1 MTIATKQRSSAMT
14 APTRFIEA
22 NGISFAY
29 RRLGQETGI
38 PLVLLQHIT
47 GTMDH
52 WDPVVVDGLA
62 EQHPV
67 IIFDNTGV
75 SRSSGS
81 TPATVEEMA
90 NHAVGFI
97 GALGLTQIDLL
108 GFSLG
113 GFVAQL
119 ITADNSGLVRRL
131 ILAGT
136 GPEGGT
142 GIKNLPQVLTEGR
155 KQSPREPRLYLFFDQ
170 TDTSQAAGRAF
181 IERQARRTED
191 RDPDSSNQTVMAQA
205 QAIVR
210 WGSREDAEYSRLNRI
225 RQPVLVVNGKND
237 LMIPTINSYALFEHL
252 PDAKLVLYPDSGHG
266 GLFQFGDS
274 FVQECLQFLAAPSR
288 QS

>member
-1 MTIATKQRSSAMT
+1 MTTTTIQRSGAT
-14 APTRFIEA
+14 AAPTRFIEA

-29 RRLGQETGI
+29 RRLGQESGI

-52 WDPVVVDGLA
+52 WDPDVVDGLA
-62 EQHPV
+62 EQRPV
-67 IIFDNTGV
+67 VLFDNTGV
-75 SRSSGS
+75 SRSSGT

-90 NHAVGFI
+90 DHAVGFI
-97 GALGLTQIDLL
+97 QALGLTQIDLL

-113 GFVAQL
+113 GFVAQV
-119 ITADNSGLVRRL
+119 ITADNASLVRRL

-142 GIKNLPQVLTEGR
+142 GIKNLPQVITEGR

-170 TDTSQAAGRAF
+170 TGTSQAAGRAF

-191 RDPDSSNQTVMAQA
+191 RDPDSSDQTVMAQA

-210 WGSREDAEYSRLNRI
+210 WGSKADPEYSRLRRI
-225 RQPVLVVNGKND
+225 RQPAMVVNGKD
-237 LMIPTINSYALFEHL
+237 DVMVPSINSYTLFEHL

-274 FVQECLQFLAAPSR
+274 FVRESLHFLAAPSR
-288 QS
+288 QT